1 MKTNNKRSQI
11 KLSQTKIKPGTKNKS
26 SKVMNK
32 SIRELSQALTE
43 KPKIPN
49 DENPDEINMDTLIDG
64 FENLGFVIDDNRVIL
79 RLLDLCRKH
88 NVTDVGTVI
97 RFAKHS
103 LPPKSKIDHTFA
115 DSIEDS
121 MMEAIEEIVNEKEN
135 ERGGNAEPKDSS
147 QEKEAEADKVNL

>member
-64 FENLGFVIDDNRVIL
+64 FENLGFVIDDNS
-79 RLLDLCRKH
+79 H
-88 NVTDVGTVI
+88 
-97 RFAKHS
+97 F
-103 LPPKSKIDHTFA
+103 
-115 DSIEDS
+115 
-121 MMEAIEEIVNEKEN
+121 EA
-135 ERGGNAEPKDSS
+135 S
-147 QEKEAEADKVNL
+147 